1 MSVVSNSTPLISL
14 AAIGALDLLEQF
26 YVTIVVPQAVHHE
39 VVVAGAGKTGA
50 QAVANAAWIQVQT
63 VKNTQA
69 VGVLMSVNKLDRGE
83 SEAIVL
89 MQEINGSL
97 ILLDDQDARR
107 VAQQSNL
114 PMIGT
119 VGVLLLAKQRGLITL
134 VRPQLDALIAAD
146 VFLDSSLYNLAC
158 QLAGE

>member
-26 YVTIVVPQAVHHE
+26 YMTIVIPQAVHQE

-107 VAQQSNL
+107 FAQQINF
-114 PMIGT
+114 PVMGT

-134 VRPQLDALIAAD
+134 VRPQLDALIAAS
-146 VFLDSSLYNLAC
+146 VFIDSSLYNLAC